1 MTTSLVLRFAARD
14 WRSGELRLLLA
25 ALLLAVG
32 AVSAIS
38 LFVDRLH
45 RALVAESTS
54 FLAADRVID
63 SSREIP
69 ESFRELA
76 RQEALEVADL
86 ITFPSIVAAKT
97 ATPKRKAK
105 TSPRPIK
112 QARKRKGSHPPAIR
126 CAACCAPRNSRLRPA
141 RS

>member
-54 FLAADRVID
+54 LPGRRSRDRFVTRNP
-63 SSREIP
+63 REF
-69 ESFRELA
+69 S
-76 RQEALEVADL
+76 
-86 ITFPSIVAAKT
+86 
-97 ATPKRKAK
+97 
-105 TSPRPIK
+105 
-112 QARKRKGSHPPAIR
+112 
-126 CAACCAPRNSRLRPA
+126 
-141 RS
+141 